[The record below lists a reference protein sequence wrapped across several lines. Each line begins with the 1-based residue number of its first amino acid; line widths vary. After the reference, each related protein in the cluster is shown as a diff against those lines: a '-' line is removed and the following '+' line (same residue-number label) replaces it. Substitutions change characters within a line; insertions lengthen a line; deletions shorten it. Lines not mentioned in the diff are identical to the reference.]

1 MTECFHSLAPWRDT
15 GTAMKPQALLVAK
28 MTFVMLCLE
37 RIDHYFH
44 DPFLPFIPAL
54 DLLEGIPGYGW
65 LLTATFLIA
74 GLLLMTNRHV
84 RPACVVLGL
93 EVLLINVQAQVDF
106 RNHMVICGGALLL
119 AGLQPAG
126 QEPWLIRWQMAIVY
140 LGAWLNKQLDPDWL
154 NGRFFE
160 YWTHANLQHP
170 IYTKMAA
177 WFPKGWLSVFMS
189 WSTIASE
196 FLVMVGLMNPRW
208 WSKALWLGIG
218 FHLATFVF
226 MFGDT
231 FGHFI
236 QSLGVVYLVFLTWP
250 ESKARVEACGGFA
263 RVLKTMDGNDTC
275 EWNLTPG
282 ACGIKWERDGA
293 ALRGIPAVAE
303 ILRYHNGFY
312 WCLLLVFE
320 ACVHFIPW
328 PARFYVTLGLISAAM
343 IPFAWS
349 ALRGNRQ

>member
-1 MTECFHSLAPWRDT
+1 
-15 GTAMKPQALLVAK
+15 MKPQTLLVAK

-37 RIDHYFH
+37 RIDRYFH

-54 DLLEGIPGYGW
+54 DLLGRIPGYGW

-93 EVLLINVQAQVDF
+93 VVLLINVQAQVDF
-106 RNHMVICGGALLL
+106 RNHMVICGAVLLL

-126 QEPWLIRWQMAIVY
+126 QEPWLIRWQMVIVY

-160 YWTHANLQHP
+160 YWTHTNLQHP
-170 IYTKMAA
+170 IYMKMAA

-236 QSLGVVYLVFLTWP
+236 QSLGVVYLVFLIWP
-250 ESKARVEACGGFA
+250 ETRAGVEASGRFA
-263 RVLKTMDGNDTC
+263 RLIKSLDGNRTC
-275 EWNLTPG
+275 DWSIGTNHRGLTWKRG
-282 ACGIKWERDGA
+282 GTIH
-293 ALRGIPAVAE
+293 RGIPALAE

-312 WCLLLVFE
+312 WCLLLIFE

-328 PARFYVTLGLISAAM
+328 PARFFVTLGLIVAAM
-343 IPFAWS
+343 FPFAWS

>member
-1 MTECFHSLAPWRDT
+1 MIELPSIHAPWRDT
-15 GTAMKPQALLVAK
+15 GTAMKPQTLLVAK
-28 MTFVMLCLE
+28 MTFVMLCIE

-54 DLLEGIPGYGW
+54 DLLARIPGYGW
-65 LLTATFLIA
+65 LLTSVFLIA
-74 GLLLMTNRHV
+74 GFLLMTNRHV
-84 RPACVVLGL
+84 RAASVVLGL

-106 RNHMVICGGALLL
+106 RNHMVVCGAALLL

-126 QEPWLIRWQMAIVY
+126 QEPWLIRWQMVVVY

-170 IYTKMAA
+170 IYMKMSA
-177 WFPKGWLSVFMS
+177 WFPNGWLSVFMS

-218 FHLATFVF
+218 FHLATFIF

-250 ESKARVEACGGFA
+250 ESKAQVTASGRFA
-263 RVLKTMDGNDTC
+263 RALNALDGNDTC
-275 EWNLTPG
+275 AWNPAPG
-282 ACGIKWERDGA
+282 ARAIKWERDGA
-293 ALRGIPAVAE
+293 TLRGIPALAE

-312 WCLLLVFE
+312 WGLLLAFE
-320 ACVHFIPW
+320 ACFHFIPW
-328 PARFYVTLGLISAAM
+328 PARFPVTLVLLGTAM
-343 IPFAWS
+343 FPFAWS